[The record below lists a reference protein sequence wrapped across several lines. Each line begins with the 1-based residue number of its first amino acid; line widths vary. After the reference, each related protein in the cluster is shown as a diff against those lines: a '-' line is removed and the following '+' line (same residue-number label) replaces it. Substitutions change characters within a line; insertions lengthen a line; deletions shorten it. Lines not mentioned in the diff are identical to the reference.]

1 MRQVG
6 ATIGVAVLG
15 TILNNVY
22 QSHLTGAGLPTA
34 LTNAAKNG
42 VEAGVAVAQKV
53 HSTALLTV
61 TRDSFVHGLD
71 VMLWVCGGIA
81 LASALLAVVFLP
93 RRTRRDKTSP
103 ADTTLVVTDE
113 SPAQRAELGL

>member
-1 MRQVG
+1 
-6 ATIGVAVLG
+6 
-15 TILNNVY
+15 LNNVY

-81 LASALLAVVFLP
+81 LGSAVLAVVFLP
-93 RRTRRDKTSP
+93 RRTRRDAAGQP
-103 ADTTLVVTDE
+103 DTTLPATDE
-113 SPAQRAELGL
+113 TPAQRAELGL